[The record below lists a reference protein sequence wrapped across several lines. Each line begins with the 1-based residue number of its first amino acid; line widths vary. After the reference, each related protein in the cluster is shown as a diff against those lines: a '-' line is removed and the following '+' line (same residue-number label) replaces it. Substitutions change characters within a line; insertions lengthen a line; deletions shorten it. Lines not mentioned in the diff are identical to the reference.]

1 MSSASM
7 ADRTTRRRVSAR
19 LWVLLAAGVAVVAIG
34 LWFLRTPALEDGA
47 FQSFPGGTAGDGVVT
62 YEQADGSEIFYV
74 LTMRSRS
81 SVPITL
87 IGATVDGGAL
97 ENAEVDLGRKGAT
110 IDQAGEMSDGDEL
123 RFAVRGTLKQC
134 SEQTRTEPVPSVTV
148 TYRQLGI
155 TRTATITAQGRGQIR
170 TC

>member
-7 ADRTTRRRVSAR
+7 ADQTTRRMSAR
-19 LWVLLAAGVAVVAIG
+19 LWVLLAAGVAVVAIVV
-34 LWFLRTPALEDGA
+34 WFLRTPALEDGA

-74 LTMRSRS
+74 LTMRSTSRF
-81 SVPITL
+81 PITL
-87 IGATVDGGAL
+87 VGATVDGGAL

-134 SEQTRTEPVPSVTV
+134 SEPTRTEPVPSVTV